1 MVGTHIFKIKK
12 LCDLMFIRQTVLQ
25 IMSCLKVPVINKED
39 CNFLKEYEYV
49 MYPVA
54 GALDSV
60 QGEEQ
65 AYLG

>member
-1 MVGTHIFKIKK
+1 
-12 LCDLMFIRQTVLQ
+12 
-25 IMSCLKVPVINKED
+25 
-39 CNFLKEYEYV
+39 

-65 AYLG
+65 AYLGWLLPIVASTIVKLKDVKDSRTRPLIYCHPLVSKLLRASKEG